1 MVQHLANHVDCIY
14 AQVEKRFVKDDGF
27 DLFVGLELRDTQR
40 MNMVVEITDNLLTSA
55 MTLSAISL
63 TLPGSLNRALGS
75 EEVYPR
81 DVWLWL
87 SGTSQ
92 GPPWRSTGSV
102 IKEVIM

>member
-63 TLPGSLNRALGS
+63 TLPGSLNRGS
-75 EEVYPR
+75 ATVKSSPFF
-81 DVWLWL
+81 
-87 SGTSQ
+87 
-92 GPPWRSTGSV
+92 P
-102 IKEVIM
+102 